1 MKTILFQGDSIT
13 DCFRLR
19 DGDSGNSDDFLGM
32 GYPTFVKGEL
42 GLENPGEFRFL
53 NRAYSG
59 DRIVDVYA
67 RYKRDIV
74 NHKPDYMS
82 ILVGINDVAHEAD
95 MKNGVNAERFEQLYG
110 MLLDDLLKDLPDLKI
125 MLLEPFYLPGK
136 GTVSTKEKPEKAEYF
151 AHEMPVRASIVK
163 RLAREYK
170 AEFVPLQKKI
180 SAAADIMGNET
191 VLIDGVHPSAIGHE
205 IIAREWITH
214 FKNMR

>member
-74 NHKPDYMS
+74 KHKPDYMS
-82 ILVGINDVAHEAD
+82 IIVGINDVANESD
-95 MKNGVNAERFEQLYG
+95 MKNGV
-110 MLLDDLLKDLPDLKI
+110 
-125 MLLEPFYLPGK
+125 
-136 GTVSTKEKPEKAEYF
+136 KA
-151 AHEMPVRASIVK
+151 
-163 RLAREYK
+163 
-170 AEFVPLQKKI
+170 
-180 SAAADIMGNET
+180 
-191 VLIDGVHPSAIGHE
+191 
-205 IIAREWITH
+205 
-214 FKNMR
+214 

>member
-1 MKTILFQGDSIT
+1 M
-13 DCFRLR
+13 
-19 DGDSGNSDDFLGM
+19 
-32 GYPTFVKGEL
+32 
-42 GLENPGEFRFL
+42 

-67 RYKRDIV
+67 RYKRDIL

-136 GTVSTKEKPEKAEYF
+136 GTVSTEEKPEKAEYF

-163 RLAREYK
+163 RLAREYYVLTAAYTSSDGK
-170 AEFVPLQKKI
+170 YGQIFVNYTDKDRTVTLEYGGEMTLYSSPDSKGESIQPQNGFTVPKE
-180 SAAADIMGNET
+180 SA
-191 VLIDGVHPSAIGHE
+191 VLLE
-205 IIAREWITH
+205 
-214 FKNMR
+214 K